1 MTVIGKALKHKM
13 NELRNEIAALID
25 KLESQD
31 APEGRTEQI
40 TLGHLKGLMAP
51 ADSAEIQARFAGLE
65 QFWAS
70 SVAWCSELS
79 KDLEKI
85 IIMHRELL

>member
-1 MTVIGKALKHKM
+1 MNALHK
-13 NELRNEIAALID
+13 EIIALVD
-25 KLESQD
+25 KLERAD
-31 APEGRTEQI
+31 AIEGSTGQI
-40 TLGHLKGLMAP
+40 TINHLKGLMVA
-51 ADSAEIQARFAGLE
+51 AENAEDNSLLAARFDNLE

-85 IIMHRELL
+85 IIMHKELL

>member
-1 MTVIGKALKHKM
+1 MD
-13 NELRNEIAALID
+13 ELNKEIATLID
-25 KLESQD
+25 KLERAD
-31 APEGRTEQI
+31 AIEGNTGQI
-40 TLGHLKGLMAP
+40 TINHLKGLMA
-51 ADSAEIQARFAGLE
+51 AAENAENTRVLAARFDNLE

-85 IIMHRELL
+85 IIMHKERL